1 MPSRREFP
9 KRRAVNQIWNGA
21 GEYGFAPDFV
31 AFASGGVPDLYLN
44 TCVGLVR
51 KWYDAEQLR
60 LLFADFQRS
69 ALGDTFT
76 MLTWL
81 GLEHSTFLK
90 ELPERPA
97 LVSLREEHARTF
109 FSGGDET
116 NWVWIRM
123 QTLKIFWL

>member
-1 MPSRREFP
+1 
-9 KRRAVNQIWNGA
+9 
-21 GEYGFAPDFV
+21 
-31 AFASGGVPDLYLN
+31 LN

-51 KWYDAEQLR
+51 KWYDAEQLG
-60 LLFADFQRS
+60 LLFADLQRS

-97 LVSLREEHARTF
+97 LAGLRQAHARDF
-109 FSGGDET
+109 FWRPG
-116 NWVWIRM
+116 
-123 QTLKIFWL
+123 

>member
-60 LLFADFQRS
+60 LLFADFQRFKRQR
-69 ALGDTFT
+69 LYNR
-76 MLTWL
+76 
-81 GLEHSTFLK
+81 K
-90 ELPERPA
+90 R
-97 LVSLREEHARTF
+97 REVCLI
-109 FSGGDET
+109 S
-116 NWVWIRM
+116 I
-123 QTLKIFWL
+123 